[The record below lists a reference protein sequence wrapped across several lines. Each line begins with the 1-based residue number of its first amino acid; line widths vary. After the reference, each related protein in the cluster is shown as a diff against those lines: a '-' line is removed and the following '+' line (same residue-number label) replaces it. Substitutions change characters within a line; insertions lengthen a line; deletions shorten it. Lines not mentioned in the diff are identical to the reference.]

1 MSLSP
6 MPHLE
11 LISHRLC
18 PYVQRAVIT
27 LLEKQIA
34 YTRTDIDLANKPDW
48 FLQISPLGKVPLLKI
63 SDETRNEVLFESA
76 VICEYLDEITP
87 GSLHPA
93 DPLER
98 AKHRAWIEFGSGILG
113 TIASLYTAPDAAT
126 FEQMLQGICDKFA
139 RLEEAGIGHP
149 YFSGESFSLVD
160 AVYGPIFRYFD
171 VLEVGWAHRISVDVF
186 AQVPYVQRWRQSLH
200 QRSSVHQAVANDY
213 PQHLR
218 LFLEQRRSYLSEILV
233 SAPPAQLN
241 NQLNR

>member
-1 MSLSP
+1 
-6 MPHLE
+6 MPSLE
-11 LISHRLC
+11 LMSYRLC

-27 LLEKQIA
+27 LLEKQIP

-63 SDETRNEVLFESA
+63 SDETQDEVLFESA

-113 TIASLYTAPDAAT
+113 AIATLYTAPDAAT
-126 FEQMLQGICDKFA
+126 FERTLQGLCDKFT

-149 YFSGESFSLVD
+149 YFSGEQFSLVD

-171 VLEVGWAHRISVDVF
+171 VLEVMWAHRISVDVF
-186 AQVPYVQRWRQSLH
+186 AQMPNVQRWRQALQ
-200 QRSSVHQAVANDY
+200 QRSSVQQAVAKDY
-213 PQHLR
+213 PQQLR
-218 LFLEQRRSYLSEILV
+218 LFLEQRQSYLSEILA
-233 SAPPAQLN
+233 SAPSVQLKDA
-241 NQLNR
+241 